1 MRTFRLEP
9 TSKFVEPTKGAHH
22 MTTGLVFHER
32 YLWHD
37 TGQGWIIPND
47 GVVLQPYE
55 HPENPETK
63 RRMLNLWRASG
74 ALDHLTPI
82 KPRPA
87 CVDEVLRVHTR
98 DYHDRIVQTSAA
110 GGGDAGGLT
119 PFGLGSY
126 EIAML
131 SAGGCIAAVDAV
143 LDGVVDNVYALV
155 RPPGHHA
162 IPDSGL
168 GFCIF
173 NNASIAVKHLREARG
188 VARVAVIDWDVHHGN
203 GQQAVF
209 YDDPSVLTISIH
221 QDLCFP
227 PDSGYITDRGSGA
240 GEGFNINL
248 PLPPGSG
255 HGAYLAAYERVV
267 VEALHRF
274 RPDFIVAPSGFDG
287 GMFDPLG
294 RMMAWSETFREMTRM
309 LRGAADELC
318 GGRLV
323 LTHEG
328 GYSQAYVPFIG
339 LAVIEEL
346 SGVRTGVDDPYR
358 FICEHGGQQALQPH
372 QNMVIAQAAELACS
386 IPVTGT

>member
-1 MRTFRLEP
+1 M
-9 TSKFVEPTKGAHH
+9 S
-22 MTTGLVFHER
+22 TGLVFHER

-37 TGQGWIIPND
+37 TGHGWIIPND
-47 GVVLQPYE
+47 GVVLQPFE

-74 ALDHLTPI
+74 MLDHLVPI
-82 KPRPA
+82 TPRPA
-87 CVDEVLRVHTR
+87 TVDEILTVHAR
-98 DYHDRIVQTSAA
+98 EYHDRVAALSAA

-126 EIAML
+126 EIALL

-162 IPDSGL
+162 VASSGM
-168 GFCIF
+168 GFCLF
-173 NNASIAVKHLREARG
+173 NNAAIAVKHLKDQRG
-188 VARVAVIDWDVHHGN
+188 IARVAMVDWDVHHGN
-203 GQQAVF
+203 GQQTVF

-227 PDSGYITDRGSGA
+227 PDSGYLHDNGTGA
-240 GEGFNINL
+240 GEGYNVNI

-255 HGAYLAAYERVV
+255 HGAYVAAYERVV
-267 VEALHRF
+267 VPALRRF
-274 RPDFIVAPSGFDG
+274 RPDFIIAPSGFDG
-287 GMFDPLG
+287 GVFDPLG
-294 RMMAWSETFREMTRM
+294 RMMAWSETYRSMASM
-309 LRGAADELC
+309 LVGAANELC

-328 GYSQAYVPFIG
+328 GYSAPYVPFLG
-339 LAVIEEL
+339 LAVVEAMSGRR
-346 SGVRTGVDDPYR
+346 SGVADPYQ
-358 FICEHGGQQALQPH
+358 FFTEGLGGQDLQPH
-372 QNMVIAQAAELACS
+372 QDAVIADAEKLLGGIA
-386 IPVTGT
+386 